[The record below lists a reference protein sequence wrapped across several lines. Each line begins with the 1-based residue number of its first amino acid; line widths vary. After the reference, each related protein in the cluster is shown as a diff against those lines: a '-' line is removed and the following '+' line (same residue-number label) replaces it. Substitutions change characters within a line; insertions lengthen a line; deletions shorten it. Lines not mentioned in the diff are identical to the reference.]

1 MQRILLFSILLS
13 VSYSVSA
20 QDFKVSV
27 RLGGDPVALAYVLV
41 NGRAAALSD
50 STGTALLDRSVLQYG
65 DRLSVSHV
73 GTGSEEIVFT
83 PEVAEAGGC
92 TIQLTANHFMSEVVF
107 STKVDGWAVFNK
119 YARVPMVYEKRHDTK
134 LNFVFTAGV
143 PGEADRTVSGKI
155 LMNRNNSNLSRWNY
169 EQFAQNLIVDTRDDT
184 TALRE
189 QLLTDLFFTLQVAN
203 GAIYRLG
210 VSEFRDPDSYQA
222 RSLDGRILFSFQS
235 QGVDGGERIF
245 LVTNK
250 AYEFGSSR
258 PLRYL
263 FRVDNR
269 NKRIVSSESEHV
281 LPQSRFNQRTSATYD
296 LYRLRWLKPETAEL
310 ESVNPESGISYRLS
324 LSDIGYN
331 NLTRR
336 EKRQL
341 YPKEDIRKAR
351 ENERYRRREEQRK
364 KRERQDL
371 MPTFY

>member
-310 ESVNPESGISYRLS
+310 ESCISHSTCL
-324 LSDIGYN
+324 
-331 NLTRR
+331 
-336 EKRQL
+336 
-341 YPKEDIRKAR
+341 
-351 ENERYRRREEQRK
+351 
-364 KRERQDL
+364 
-371 MPTFY
+371 